1 MDGDGAA
8 AARYVSAEGNGMTI
22 GMTLH
27 VLAAVI
33 WVGGMFFAH
42 MVLRPSAGPLE
53 PAVRLSLWS
62 RVFPRFFFWVWL
74 SVASLLVSGFAMV
87 LLGLGGFAAVG
98 GSIHAMTALGVV
110 MSAIFAYI
118 YFAPWPRFRRAV
130 SAADWP
136 IAETNLRTIRLLVTT
151 NLALG
156 LVTSA
161 IGASGPYFG

>member
-1 MDGDGAA
+1 MI
-8 AARYVSAEGNGMTI
+8 I
-22 GMTLH
+22 GMALH

-42 MVLRPSAGPLE
+42 MILRPSAGPLE

-62 RVFPRFFFWVWL
+62 RVFPRFFLWVWL
-74 SVASLLVSGFAMV
+74 SVAGLLVSGFGMV
-87 LLGLGGFAAVG
+87 FLGLGGFAGVG
-98 GSIHAMTALGVV
+98 GSVHAMTALGVV
-110 MSAIFAYI
+110 MMAVFAYI
-118 YFAPWPRFRRAV
+118 FFAPWPRFRRAV

-136 IAETNLRTIRLLVTT
+136 VAETNLRAIRLLVTT

-161 IGASGPYFG
+161 IGASGGCFG

>member
-1 MDGDGAA
+1 MI
-8 AARYVSAEGNGMTI
+8 I

-74 SVASLLVSGFAMV
+74 SVASLLVSGFGMV
-87 LLGLGGFAAVG
+87 FLGLGGFAAVA
-98 GSIHAMTALGVV
+98 GSVDAMT
-110 MSAIFAYI
+110 AIFAYI

-136 IAETNLRTIRLLVTT
+136 IAAANLRAIRLLVTT
-151 NLALG
+151 NLTLG

-161 IGASGPYFG
+161 IGASGPYLG